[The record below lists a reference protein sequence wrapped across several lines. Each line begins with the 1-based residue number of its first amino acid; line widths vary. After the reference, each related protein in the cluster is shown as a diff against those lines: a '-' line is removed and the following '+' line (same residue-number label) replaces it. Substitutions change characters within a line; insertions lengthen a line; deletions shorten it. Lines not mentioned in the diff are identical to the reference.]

1 MKKIITLFVLFLSI
15 GIANAQTEAE
25 TLEWLNTKK
34 AEAQY
39 INSTTVTSNYG
50 GKLEITNEI
59 LHVYNDEGAYTK
71 INWNEIKDIKQQNKD
86 ILIIS
91 NSMYNGKNSNISFY
105 ISNEELRPKYLKAL
119 KHMATLKGA
128 KLVND
133 DLF

>member
-1 MKKIITLFVLFLSI
+1 MKKLIILFVLFLSI

-34 AEAQY
+34 AEAGS
-39 INSTTVTSNYG
+39 ISSTTVNSFSNS
-50 GKLEITNEI
+50 KLEITSEM

-71 INWNEIKDIKQQNKD
+71 INWNEIKDIKEDGSSLK
-86 ILIIS
+86 IIS
-91 NSMYNGKNSNISFY
+91 NSMYNGTNSNIRFY

-133 DLF
+133 NLF